1 MANTKVDVCNMA
13 LRHLS
18 NETIDNFD
26 TDQTPQ
32 AQACREFYEQAKD
45 DLLTEF
51 TWFFAQKQANLAR
64 LTTTPLFTWDY
75 EYQLP
80 SDLLRI
86 ERVLAS
92 TQRPAPNPPYE
103 VMEDKILTN
112 EQQVPIVY
120 TFKVPDSDTA
130 KMPSLFKKIL
140 SFDMAILM
148 APGLASNN
156 LVAKLVQQREIAT
169 DKAIPRYAAQR
180 RTGIDDVPD
189 NDWTRRGFRDDRTA
203 QSGST
208 A

>member
-1 MANTKVDVCNMA
+1 MANTKVDVCNMG
-13 LRHLS
+13 LRHIS
-18 NETIDNFD
+18 NAKIDNFD
-26 TDQTPQ
+26 TDQSPQ
-32 AQACREFYEQAKD
+32 AGACREFYEQAKF

-51 TWFFAQKQANLAR
+51 SWFFAQKQANLAR

-80 SDLLRI
+80 NDLLRI

-92 TQRPAPNPPYE
+92 TERPVPNPPYE
-103 VMEDKILTN
+103 VLGDKILTN

-130 KMPSLFKKIL
+130 KMPSLFKMIL

-148 APGLASNN
+148 APQLASNTLVQK
-156 LVAKLVQQREIAT
+156 LVAQRDIYT
-169 DKAIPRYAAQR
+169 DKAISRYAAQR
-180 RTGIDDVPD
+180 RTGVDEVPD
-189 NDWTRRGFRDDRTA
+189 NDWTRRGFRDDQTA

>member
-1 MANTKVDVCNMA
+1 MANTKVDVCNMG
-13 LRHLS
+13 LRHIS
-18 NETIDNFD
+18 NATIDNFA
-26 TDQTPQ
+26 TDQSPQ
-32 AQACREFYEQAKD
+32 AQACREFYEQAKF

-51 TWFFAQKQANLAR
+51 SWFFAMKQANLAR
-64 LTTTPLFTWDY
+64 LTTTPLFTWDF

-80 SDLLRI
+80 DDLLRI

-92 TQRPAPNPPYE
+92 TARPAVNPPYE
-103 VMEDKILTN
+103 IMEDKILTN

-140 SFDMAILM
+140 SFDMAILRV
-148 APGLASNN
+148 PGLASNP
-156 LVAKLVQQREIAT
+156 LVAKLVAQRDLAT
-169 DKAIPRYAAQR
+169 DNAIPRYAAQR
-180 RTGIDDVPD
+180 RTGIDEVPD
-189 NDWTRRGFRDDRTA
+189 NDWTRRGFRDQTA